1 MPAVSVCLPVCN
13 GASFVQDAI
22 RSILWQTTTDLELI
36 IVDDGS
42 TDDSVGRIQA
52 IQDDRIR
59 LVLNG
64 SRRGI
69 PGNWNHALTF
79 ATAPYV
85 CVFHQDDVMAPANLA
100 SKLAVLESRP
110 SIAWVHS
117 AVTISSEAA
126 PRDFSGDWLEDAA
139 DDFVSDGPDYLRQLV
154 LHGNRVAASSVV
166 ARRAAVLA
174 AGSFQP
180 GLPFACDYELWL
192 RLCAL
197 GEAAYIASPL
207 VTYRWHDGNAT
218 HQFHGARGVLDA
230 WAAARS
236 ALRWARQRPDAAP
249 DLAFL
254 EDVADVTF
262 QMRVWLSEVGAA
274 NLSGTRVE

>member
-1 MPAVSVCLPVCN
+1 
-13 GASFVQDAI
+13 
-22 RSILWQTTTDLELI
+22 
-36 IVDDGS
+36 
-42 TDDSVGRIQA
+42 
-52 IQDDRIR
+52 
-59 LVLNG
+59 
-64 SRRGI
+64 
-69 PGNWNHALTF
+69 
-79 ATAPYV
+79 
-85 CVFHQDDVMAPANLA
+85 
-100 SKLAVLESRP
+100 
-110 SIAWVHS
+110 
-117 AVTISSEAA
+117 
-126 PRDFSGDWLEDAA
+126 
-139 DDFVSDGPDYLRQLV
+139 VSDGPDYLRQLV